1 MGKVIVTCDSTCDLT
16 PELYQKYD
24 IHVAPLYIRVGD
36 GEYRDGVTIDTETLF
51 PKVQET
57 GELPKTAA
65 VSVDDYVNLWK
76 PFVEQGCEVVH
87 INISSHFSACYQNA
101 CAAAEELGHVYPV
114 DSLNLS
120 SGSGHLA
127 IEAALLAQ
135 EGRSGAEIQAI
146 LDEKKQ
152 RLNVSFVLDTMEYLA
167 KGGRCSSV
175 VAFAAGLLKLRLCIE
190 VKDGKM
196 DVHRK
201 YRGKMNAVLC
211 EYVRERLKEVSD
223 VELDRIFIT
232 ASSASDE
239 TVEAVRKTI
248 LECYPFKEIL
258 FTTAGCTV
266 ASHCGPGCLGI
277 LFFTK

>member
-51 PKVQET
+51 RKVQET

-127 IEAALLAQ
+127 KRRCWRRKAGAA
-135 EGRSGAEIQAI
+135 
-146 LDEKKQ
+146 
-152 RLNVSFVLDTMEYLA
+152 
-167 KGGRCSSV
+167 
-175 VAFAAGLLKLRLCIE
+175 
-190 VKDGKM
+190 
-196 DVHRK
+196 RK
-201 YRGKMNAVLC
+201 FR
-211 EYVRERLKEVSD
+211 RFWTR
-223 VELDRIFIT
+223 R
-232 ASSASDE
+232 SSA
-239 TVEAVRKTI
+239 
-248 LECYPFKEIL
+248 
-258 FTTAGCTV
+258 
-266 ASHCGPGCLGI
+266 
-277 LFFTK
+277 

>member
-1 MGKVIVTCDSTCDLT
+1 
-16 PELYQKYD
+16 
-24 IHVAPLYIRVGD
+24 
-36 GEYRDGVTIDTETLF
+36 
-51 PKVQET
+51 
-57 GELPKTAA
+57 
-65 VSVDDYVNLWK
+65 
-76 PFVEQGCEVVH
+76 
-87 INISSHFSACYQNA
+87 
-101 CAAAEELGHVYPV
+101 
-114 DSLNLS
+114 
-120 SGSGHLA
+120 
-127 IEAALLAQ
+127 
-135 EGRSGAEIQAI
+135 
-146 LDEKKQ
+146 
-152 RLNVSFVLDTMEYLA
+152 
-167 KGGRCSSV
+167 
-175 VAFAAGLLKLRLCIE
+175 
-190 VKDGKM
+190 M

>member
-36 GEYRDGVTIDTETLF
+36 NEYRDGVTIDTETLF
-51 PKVQET
+51 QKVQET